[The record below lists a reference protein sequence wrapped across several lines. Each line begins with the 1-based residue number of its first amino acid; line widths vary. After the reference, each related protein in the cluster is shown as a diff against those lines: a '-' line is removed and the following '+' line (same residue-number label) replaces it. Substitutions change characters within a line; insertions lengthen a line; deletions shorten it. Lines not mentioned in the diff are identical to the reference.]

1 MKKETAKT
9 IAIVLAMAFMFCMGS
24 RLHQDI
30 PIIIQTVVGVLM
42 IIFSILAR
50 KKIPKASDE

>member
-9 IAIVLAMAFMFCMGS
+9 IAISLAMAFMFCMGS
-24 RLHQDI
+24 RLHQPI
-30 PIIIQTVVGVLM
+30 PLIIQTIIGVLM

-50 KKIPKASDE
+50 GKIRKLPEK